1 MKLPAFASALGFL
14 LLAMLPVHAQSVS
27 FDTEKLG
34 FKADVPEK
42 WCVLESE
49 NARDAFFKEY
59 LQKAAGKSLRIHA
72 VAMPCAHLSD
82 YRKQGSH
89 LPEQFLAL
97 SQVGVDGS
105 YVRFLL
111 GKGVYARLISSFD
124 PEKGIAKIEKRTADK
139 LKDYGDEVSNMDARI
154 LGADKR
160 GNIWMQGALDIKE
173 QSQDQKNLQI
183 VGASNLVEKY
193 PFAVFYASTESESD
207 LKYGMNAV
215 SLVIGSIGS
224 R

>member
-1 MKLPAFASALGFL
+1 MKLPAAVSALIMFL
-14 LLAMLPVHAQSVS
+14 LVMLPVHAQSIS
-27 FDTEKLG
+27 FDTEKLA
-34 FKADVPEK
+34 FKADLPEK
-42 WCVLESE
+42 WCVLEIAD
-49 NARDAFFKEY
+49 ARDAFFKEY

-72 VAMPCAHLSD
+72 VAMPCAQLSD

-89 LPEQFLAL
+89 LPKQFLAL

-139 LKDYGDEVSNMDARI
+139 LKDYGDEVSKMDARI
-154 LGADKR
+154 LGTDR
-160 GNIWMQGALDIKE
+160 GGNIWMHGALKIRE
-173 QSQDQKNLQI
+173 QMQDQKSLQI
-183 VGASNLVEKY
+183 VGATNLVEKY
-193 PFAVFYASTESESD
+193 PFAVFYGSSEGESD

-215 SLVIGSIGS
+215 SLVLGSIG
-224 R
+224 RR

>member
-1 MKLPAFASALGFL
+1 MKLPAVASALVAFL
-14 LLAMLPVHAQSVS
+14 LVMLPAHAQRIS
-27 FDTEKLG
+27 FDTEKLA
-34 FKADVPEK
+34 FKADFPEK
-42 WCVLESE
+42 WCVLETA
-49 NARDAFFKEY
+49 NARDAFFKGY

-72 VAMPCAHLSD
+72 VAMPCAQLSD

-89 LPEQFLAL
+89 LPGQFLVL

-139 LKDYGDEVSNMDARI
+139 LKDYGDEVSKMDARI
-154 LGADKR
+154 LGTDKR

-173 QSQDQKNLQI
+173 QSQDRKNLQI

-193 PFAVFYASTESESD
+193 PFAVFYGNTESESD

-215 SLVIGSIGS
+215 SLVMGSISS